1 MSEKFSRSQRIISAK
16 EYKDTWNN
24 AKRLSGQ
31 FITLVNCKNNLG
43 HPRLGLSFSK
53 KNFPHAVDRNRLK
66 RVARETF
73 RLNQSKLGQLDV
85 IAVGYKGAH
94 LLTPEEQYKL
104 FNSLWE
110 RLAKRCGSF
119 ALPDKTT
126 RSESEL

>member
-1 MSEKFSRSQRIISAK
+1 MSEKFSRSQRLISAK
-16 EYKDTWNN
+16 EYKETWSK

-53 KNFPHAVDRNRLK
+53 KHFPHAVDRNRLK

-73 RLNQSKLGQLDV
+73 RLHQDKLGQLDV

-94 LLTPEEQYKL
+94 LLPPEEQYQL
-104 FNSLWE
+104 FNHLWG
-110 RLAKRCGSF
+110 RLAKRCSSIPHPEK
-119 ALPDKTT
+119 L
-126 RSESEL
+126 